1 MVSVNIMMIT
11 VSAMSIIMSVCIVSM
26 IVMPV
31 RIVSM
36 CIMMTVSLIFRFTE
50 HICLIP
56 CRLDKYLECRVQVY
70 YHEEEYEWD
79 ESEKSEKK
87 ELHTHDREKCD
98 HCRDDEWKHEKK
110 ECYEDRPEIE
120 EYRRVVE
127 LHRDTDMPDCHTSRC
142 WERCDRPLAFEYD
155 EHLRIRKTHIQ
166 KECKDQID
174 KHNPRY
180 RYKVLLPKDT
190 QEKYIERDDRERTKD
205 RYYIVRLKEWEKVT
219 KSIENPLK
227 RAMVFLTIAASIGV
241 YHLDDATFC
250 EWCEEH
256 IQEEYTSEDDQYLEK
271 VVIVCEV
278 RERFEEF
285 ILFLKYDNIRE
296 CHLV

>member
-1 MVSVNIMMIT
+1 MMSVTIMMIT
-11 VSAMSIIMSVCIVSM
+11 VSAMSIIMSVFVVSM

-36 CIMMTVSLIFRFTE
+36 CIMMTISLILRFTE

-98 HCRDDEWKHEKK
+98 HCRNDERKHEKK

-120 EYRRVVE
+120 EYRRIVE
-127 LHRDTDMPDCHTSRC
+127 LHRDTDMSHCHTSRC
-142 WERCDRPLAFEYD
+142 WECCDRPLTFEYD

-174 KHNPRY
+174 KHDPWY
-180 RYKVLLPKDT
+180 WYKVLLPKDT
-190 QEKYIERDDRERTKD
+190 QEKYIERDYRERTKD
-205 RYYIVRLKEWEKVT
+205 RYYIVRLKEGEKVS
-219 KSIENPLK
+219 KSIENSLK
-227 RAMVFLTIAASIGV
+227 CAMVFFSIAASIGV
-241 YHLDDATFC
+241 YHLYDATFC
-250 EWCEEH
+250 EWREEH
-256 IQEEYTSEDDQYLEK
+256 IQEKYTTEYYQYLYK
-271 VVIVCEV
+271 IVIVRKV
-278 RERFEEF
+278 REGFEEF
-285 ILFLKYDNIRE
+285 ILFLKYDNICE
-296 CHLV
+296 CYLI